1 MHAPDPGK
9 FDVDWQERVRLRNG
23 QHVTLRLLQPADRDL
38 YLTGFAKLS
47 AEAKYH
53 RFFEPKDTLT
63 PAEIHYLVDL
73 DQVHHFAIVAT
84 HGHDPAEGVGL
95 ARCVEIPGSPNVA
108 EPAVTVLDEWQGLG
122 VGRLLMR
129 RLVEAARA
137 RGVERF
143 HVDILAGNSPMLSLL
158 EEVGV
163 ELLPA
168 REHGVLTI
176 DLPLP
181 DALSVD
187 PRDVRGQDYR
197 RRSALERLLRLA
209 AKGIVRVLPR
219 STRGER

>member
-1 MHAPDPGK
+1 MHAPQTGK
-9 FDVDWQERVRLRNG
+9 YDQDWHERVRLRNG
-23 QHVTLRLLQPADRDL
+23 QHVTLRLLLPEDREM

-47 AEAKYH
+47 AEARYH
-53 RFFEPKDTLT
+53 RFFEPKDHLT
-63 PAEIHYLVDL
+63 PAEVHYLVDL

-95 ARCVEIPGSPNVA
+95 ARCVEIPGTPTVA
-108 EPAVTVLDEWQGLG
+108 EPAVTVLDQWQGLG
-122 VGRLLMR
+122 IGRLLMR

-143 HVDILAGNSPMLSLL
+143 HVDILAGNSPMMSLL
-158 EEVGV
+158 DEVGV

-168 REHGVLTI
+168 RDSGVLTV

-181 DALSVD
+181 DALPVD
-187 PRDVRGQDYR
+187 STEGHR

-219 STRGER
+219 ATGGLR

>member
-1 MHAPDPGK
+1 MHPPTNGS
-9 FDVDWQERVRLRNG
+9 FDLDWHERVRLRDG
-23 QHVTLRLLQPADRDL
+23 RHVTLRLLRPDDREL
-38 YLTGFAKLS
+38 YLSAFAKLS
-47 AEAKYH
+47 ATARYH
-53 RFFEPKDTLT
+53 RFFEPKDHLT
-63 PAEIHYLVDL
+63 AAEVHYLVDL

-95 ARCVEIPGSPNVA
+95 ARCVEIPGQPTVA
-108 EPAVTVLDEWQGLG
+108 EPAVTVLDAWQGLG
-122 VGRLLMR
+122 IGRLLMR

-143 HVDILAGNSPMLSLL
+143 HLDILAGNSPMLSLL
-158 EEVGV
+158 DEVGV

-181 DALSVD
+181 DALPSD
-187 PRDVRGQDYR
+187 SPQGLPHDHPQ
-197 RRSALERLLRLA
+197 RSALERLLRLA

-219 STRGER
+219 PTRGAR

>member
-1 MHAPDPGK
+1 MHVPDTGK
-9 FDVDWQERVRLRNG
+9 FDLDWSERVRLRDG
-23 QHVTLRLLQPADRDL
+23 RHVTLRLLTPADRDL
-38 YLTGFAKLS
+38 YLTGFDKLS
-47 AEAKYH
+47 AEARYH
-53 RFFEPKDTLT
+53 RFFEPKDHLT
-63 PAEIHYLVDL
+63 TAEIHYLVDL

-95 ARCVEIPGSPNVA
+95 ARCVEIPGEPTVA
-108 EPAVTVLDEWQGLG
+108 EPAVTVLDAWQGLG
-122 VGRLLMR
+122 IGRLLMR

-158 EEVGV
+158 DEVGV

-168 REHGVLTI
+168 RENGVLTI

-181 DALSVD
+181 DALAVES
-187 PRDVRGQDYR
+187 PEAHGHHQ
-197 RRSALERLLRLA
+197 RSALERLLRLA

-219 STRGER
+219 STRGAG

>member
-1 MHAPDPGK
+1 MHAPTPGQ
-9 FDVDWQERVRLRNG
+9 FDINWTERVRLRNG
-23 QHVTLRLLQPADRDL
+23 QHVTLRLLRPEDRAL
-38 YLTGFAKLS
+38 YLSGFEKLS
-47 AEAKYH
+47 AEARYH
-53 RFFEPKDTLT
+53 RFFEPKDHLT

-95 ARCVEIPGSPNVA
+95 ARCVEVPGEPNVA
-108 EPAVTVLDEWQGLG
+108 EPAVTVLDDWQGKG
-122 VGRLLMR
+122 IGRLLMR
-129 RLVEAARA
+129 RLVRAAQE

-158 EEVGV
+158 DEVSV

-168 REHGVLTI
+168 REHGVLTV

-181 DALSVD
+181 DAPLDD
-187 PRDVRGQDYR
+187 PREGRHDHQ

-219 STRGER
+219 ATRGLR

>member
-1 MHAPDPGK
+1 MHATEPGK
-9 FDVDWQERVRLRNG
+9 FDSDWRERVRLRNG
-23 QHVTLRLLQPADRDL
+23 QHVTLRLLQPADREL
-38 YLTGFAKLS
+38 YLNGFAKLS
-47 AEAKYH
+47 AEARYH
-53 RFFEPKDTLT
+53 RFFEPKDPLT
-63 PAEIHYLVDL
+63 AAEVHYLVDL

-95 ARCVEIPGSPNVA
+95 ARCVEIPGTPNVA
-108 EPAVTVLDEWQGLG
+108 EPAVTVLDHWQGLG
-122 VGRLLMR
+122 IGRLLMR

-158 EEVGV
+158 DEVGV

-168 REHGVLTI
+168 RDNGVLTV

-181 DALSVD
+181 DALTAD
-187 PRDVRGQDYR
+187 PRDGHGHDHQ

-219 STRGER
+219 SASGLR